1 MYACVWVEVWT
12 EVRKLER
19 AHEKGVGSCG
29 GGGGFMGEGWGG
41 QQDACG
47 MNVDGKVEGHV
58 VK

>member
-1 MYACVWVEVWT
+1 MRRGWGRV
-12 EVRKLER
+12 
-19 AHEKGVGSCG
+19 G